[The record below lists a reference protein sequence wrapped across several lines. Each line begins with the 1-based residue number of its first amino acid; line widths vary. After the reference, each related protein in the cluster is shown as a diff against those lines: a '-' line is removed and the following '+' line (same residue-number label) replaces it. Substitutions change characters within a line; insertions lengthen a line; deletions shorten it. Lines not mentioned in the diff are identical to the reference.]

1 MRFIVTILLFVTA
14 SAGVNAQFY
23 YMDVLTTKQT
33 NQLYKQ
39 LRNLDTRKISAISYE
54 GDEMSEDFFL
64 EQVISNDGKQIT
76 TRSASINN
84 EVSFFFSNYVANRI
98 SHTVDSSKHATNTVD
113 YIYDNGGRVL
123 QINSSSKDF
132 DGTYMLTENHS
143 WTYNDN
149 GLPLTMLKVKNA
161 TDTTFVTFDH
171 DADGNVSEEKWQKK
185 NQAIETYYYYYN
197 AKKQLSDIVRYS
209 AKAQKLLPDF
219 MFEYD
224 SEGHITQMTQTQ
236 GGIANYIVWKYT
248 YNADGLKE
256 KELVYT
262 KKGEL
267 LGRIE
272 YKYR

>member
-1 MRFIVTILLFVTA
+1 M
-14 SAGVNAQFY
+14 NAQFY

-39 LRNLDTRKISAISYE
+39 LRNFDTRKISATSYE

-113 YIYDNGGRVL
+113 YIYDNGGRIL
-123 QINSSSKDF
+123 QINSNSKDF

-143 WTYNDN
+143 WTYNDT
-149 GLPLTMLKVKNA
+149 GLPLTMLKVKNG
-161 TDTTFVTFDH
+161 TDTTFVAFDH

-185 NQAIETYYYYYN
+185 NQTIETYYYYYN
-197 AKKQLSDIVRYS
+197 AKKQLSDIVRYR

-224 SEGHITQMTQTQ
+224 SEGHISQMTQTQ
-236 GGIANYIVWKYT
+236 GGIANYIVWRYT

-256 KELVYT
+256 KELVYS

-267 LGRIE
+267 LGRIQ